1 MLTVAIETATIA
13 CALGVASDGHTVT
26 RVVDHDRH
34 HTETLIASLATMV
47 SELGARPRDI
57 TTVVVDRGPGL
68 FTGLRVGVA
77 TARALA
83 DAVGATLIGVTAL
96 DLYAHGAQAAG
107 VRGDLLCAVDGR
119 RGEIFVQRFALSD
132 DAVTAADEP
141 SVARP
146 RETVITWATNGAPI
160 TFTGDGVARYLTDFA
175 AVPNGTVWEAT
186 VPPVAVALGWGAT
199 QPADPVTPLYLR
211 DADAVANFTTRDQ
224 RG

>member
-1 MLTVAIETATIA
+1 MLTVALETATMA
-13 CALGVASDGHTVT
+13 CALGVAGDGHTLS

-83 DAVGATLIGVTAL
+83 DAVGASLIGVTSL

-107 VRGDLLCAVDGR
+107 VRGELLCAVDGR
-119 RGEIFVQRFALSD
+119 RGEIFVQRFVLGD
-132 DAVTAADEP
+132 ETVTAADGP
-141 SVARP
+141 AVARP
-146 RETVITWATNGAPI
+146 RDTVIAWATNGVPV

-175 AVPNGTVWEAT
+175 AVPNGTVFDAT
-186 VPPVAVALGWGAT
+186 VPPIEVALRWGAEQLAT
-199 QPADPVTPLYLR
+199 PVTPLYLR
-211 DADAVANFTTRDQ
+211 DADAVANFTTRDA